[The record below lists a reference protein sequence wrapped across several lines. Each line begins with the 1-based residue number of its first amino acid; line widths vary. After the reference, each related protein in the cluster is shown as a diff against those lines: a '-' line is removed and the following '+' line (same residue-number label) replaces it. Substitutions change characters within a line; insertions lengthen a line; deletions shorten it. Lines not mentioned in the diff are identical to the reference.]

1 MRYHEKIGKICN
13 DFGKSLKDTGIINSF
28 KDCPISISHL
38 RDIREDSYK
47 YKPDVY
53 YIRKS
58 GKKGECGRTPRVG
71 KSGDRKPTRQG
82 RGRRR

>member
-1 MRYHEKIGKICN
+1 MAK
-13 DFGKSLKDTGIINSF
+13 T
-28 KDCPISISHL
+28 
-38 RDIREDSYK
+38 
-47 YKPDVY
+47 
-53 YIRKS
+53 KS